1 MERQFGPYRLVR
13 QVAVGGM
20 AEIHLAKA
28 RGIAGFEKYVAL
40 KMIHPNFAED
50 EQFIEML
57 VDEAKI
63 AVQLTHHNIAQT
75 FDLGRVGDT
84 YYISMEYVDGA
95 DLYKVLRRASE
106 QDIEF
111 PLDVCAFI
119 AKEVASG
126 LDYAHRK
133 RDVAGQPLGIVHRD
147 VSPQN
152 VLVSYAGEVK
162 LVDFGIA
169 KATMKV
175 KQTAAGVI
183 KGKYYYMSPEQ
194 ASGGR
199 VDARSDIF
207 SAGIVLYEMLTGQ
220 MLYLEEDLHRLLDM
234 VRRADIAPPSKLRR
248 GIPPQLER
256 IVMHALAKT
265 PPDRYQSGADMASD
279 LERFLHAYS
288 PVFTPA
294 KVVNLLRQ
302 AVGDATLNVENEA
315 DSIQPLDGS
324 ELMRQPGEMRDS
336 NSVIFRV
343 KPRPLSEGFPHID
356 TNGATDQHGL
366 EIGEVVEMAGGGTR
380 SADAMRVEPPKLD
393 SKKPESRKPAPRPPT
408 AMMPEDKSGPVK
420 APVPMRGASGGSG
433 PVAAPVAPRRPETR
447 RPEDKPAPPRPAMA
461 SPSGPA
467 ASPAGSGPI
476 PRIRQQT
483 APLPNHDAI
492 PRRSPS
498 SPTRPLPSG
507 AAGAS
512 AAAAGPPARPAT
524 APAFKRDRGFDE
536 DTRELPND
544 FSDENAPQTGV
555 IEGGNR
561 GGNQG
566 GNDGGSGAPGKAASP
581 VGAAAAAGAG
591 KVHGSAAPQA
601 EAKGSASGGVKR
613 PGTGRP
619 ESGRPGPS
627 ADATANGKAAK
638 PASAPAV
645 SVMPMYGLDDM
656 EGGDSTMVSQMPNF
670 NSETGVSPIP
680 NFNSETGEVENTFV
694 NVSVPVPEH
703 TDYGETQIRSSPP
716 SPLERASTT
725 SSSAGSDDEDG
736 PTTPGSTARAPTN
749 SGGGGR
755 QRPAIGKPAALAA
768 KNPTP
773 AVSELRKP
781 RPSRSTPTG
790 GVPNVL
796 QAIVAAP
803 GSEPMP
809 AAPRRASTPP
819 PIPQAQA
826 PTAAPAASAAG
837 FEPTLAAPHP
847 YQPAAGPHQAP
858 PEHGAAPPP
867 TYGMSGQETQ
877 VLGPESGQYS
887 GVHGMHPGHP
897 GGPAPYGAPGHPQ
910 SGQGSGPMAAAGSS
924 MLQQLPQ
931 QFAHLSGQFPQQSG
945 ALPAANALP
954 SATGPVMIYGQ
965 PGQPYPQQ
973 MGYPMMQPGAFPQ
986 GVPAPTAT
994 GRLRAL
1000 ELDEIP
1006 PHYRIKREGPRWFV
1020 LLGIALTAV
1029 ATAASVTFLVLRANR
1044 QQAISSAALR
1054 LESFPAGAVVFVDDK
1069 RLAEPTPV
1077 VYRNVKPSGRY
1088 TVRLELPKHKPYT
1101 QEITIATTGGEV
1113 AITPTLQPLTGKVR
1127 VLSDPP
1133 GADVFIN
1140 SLPRGKTPVT
1150 VSDLDMD
1157 NTKYIE
1163 LRHPRCDPFRQELAW
1178 PENGT
1183 VDLDIKLVPV
1193 ATR

>member
-111 PLDVCAFI
+111 PLDVCAFV

-194 ASGGR
+194 ASGGN
-199 VDARSDIF
+199 VDSRSDIF

-265 PPDRYQSGADMASD
+265 PQDRYQSGTDMASD
-279 LERFLHAYS
+279 LERFLHAHS

-294 KVVNLLRQ
+294 KVVSLLRQ
-302 AVGDATLNVENEA
+302 AVGDGTLNMENHESS
-315 DSIQPLDGS
+315 DVIIPLDDS
-324 ELMRQPGEMRDS
+324 ELMRAPGEMRDS

-356 TNGATDQHGL
+356 TNGATDSGQNGVL
-366 EIGEVVEMAGGGTR
+366 AIEVEEMAGGGSR
-380 SADAMRVEPPKLD
+380 SADGKRVEPAKEAGRGET
-393 SKKPESRKPAPRPPT
+393 KRGA
-408 AMMPEDKSGPVK
+408 A
-420 APVPMRGASGGSG
+420 APVPIPPATKR
-433 PVAAPVAPRRPETR
+433 PAAQPVAPPQPANRP
-447 RPEDKPAPPRPAMA
+447 
-461 SPSGPA
+461 
-467 ASPAGSGPI
+467 PAGPGAL
-476 PRIRQQT
+476 PRVRQST
-483 APLPNHDAI
+483 APLPSSDGV

-498 SPTRPLPSG
+498 QPTRPVPSKSSPPGAGSGPAKLPQV
-507 AAGAS
+507 
-512 AAAAGPPARPAT
+512 
-524 APAFKRDRGFDE
+524 APVTGTKSRGVYD

-544 FSDENAPQTGV
+544 FDEESAPQTGV
-555 IEGGNR
+555 IDPPSGGAKGPGRASTTDISFDEVTAEN
-561 GGNQG
+561 GAMGA
-566 GNDGGSGAPGKAASP
+566 SGAAKQ
-581 VGAAAAAGAG
+581 AAGSPGNPGNGRRPTTARPAT
-591 KVHGSAAPQA
+591 AAP
-601 EAKGSASGGVKR
+601 SAV
-613 PGTGRP
+613 
-619 ESGRPGPS
+619 
-627 ADATANGKAAK
+627 
-638 PASAPAV
+638 APP
-645 SVMPMYGLDDM
+645 VMPTFGLEDM
-656 EGGDSTMVSQMPNF
+656 EGGDSTMVSQ
-670 NSETGVSPIP
+670 IP
-680 NFNSETGEVENTFV
+680 NFYTETGEVETTMV
-694 NVSVPVPEH
+694 NASMPVPEH
-703 TDYGETQIRSSPP
+703 TDYGETQIRSQPQPP
-716 SPLERASTT
+716 RNPRQPTRATA
-725 SSSAGSDDEDG
+725 SAADDDDG
-736 PTTPGSTARAPTN
+736 PTQP
-749 SGGGGR
+749 GGR
-755 QRPAIGKPAALAA
+755 ALTSTSGSRQMPVGKPAALAA

-773 AVSELRKP
+773 AVSELRRP
-781 RPSRSTPTG
+781 RPSRSTPQS
-790 GVPNVL
+790 GVNVL

-803 GSEPMP
+803 GNEPMP
-809 AAPRRASTPP
+809 AAPRRAATPP
-819 PIPQAQA
+819 PIPAAQPAVAPSATPQPMPVVTPQA
-826 PTAAPAASAAG
+826 
-837 FEPTLAAPHP
+837 FEPTMTAPHT
-847 YQPAAGPHQAP
+847 YLPAVSPQQGM
-858 PEHGAAPPP
+858 GAQGFHAPPP
-867 TYGMSGQETQ
+867 PYGGNGEHSGAMQAMAPMQGMS
-877 VLGPESGQYS
+877 S
-887 GVHGMHPGHP
+887 
-897 GGPAPYGAPGHPQ
+897 APMQ
-910 SGQGSGPMAAAGSS
+910 AAGSS
-924 MLQQLPQ
+924 GQMLQHGSGEMQ
-931 QFAHLSGQFPQQSG
+931 QMPHAFSHLSGQFAQQPNMYPQGQSPYAAAGYPLPQSG
-945 ALPAANALP
+945 AFP
-954 SATGPVMIYGQ
+954 S
-965 PGQPYPQQ
+965 
-973 MGYPMMQPGAFPQ
+973 

-1000 ELDEIP
+1000 EVDEIP
-1006 PHYRIKREGPRWFV
+1006 AHYRIKREGPRWFV

-1044 QQAISSAALR
+1044 QQAIASAALR
-1054 LESFPAGAVVFVDDK
+1054 LESLPSGAVVYIDDM
-1069 RLAEPTPV
+1069 RLAETTPV
-1077 VYRNVKPSGRY
+1077 TFNRVKPSGRY
-1088 TVRLELPKHKPYT
+1088 TVRLELPKHKPYS
-1101 QEITIATTGGEV
+1101 QEVIIGSTGGEV
-1113 AITPTLQPLTGKVR
+1113 IVNPMLQPLTGR
-1127 VLSDPP
+1127 VNVNTVPD

-1140 SLPRGKTPVT
+1140 SLPRGRTPLVI
-1150 VSDLDMD
+1150 SDLDMD
-1157 NTKYIE
+1157 STKAIE
-1163 LRHPRCDPFRQELAW
+1163 VRRTGSEPYRQDLVW
-1178 PENGT
+1178 PPNGT
-1183 VDLDIKLVPV
+1183 IDIKITLTP
-1193 ATR
+1193 TRPR

>member
-111 PLDVCAFI
+111 PLDICAFI
-119 AKEVASG
+119 AKEVVSG

-133 RDVAGQPLGIVHRD
+133 RDVGGQPMGIVHRD

-194 ASGGR
+194 ASGGS
-199 VDARSDIF
+199 VDSRSDIF
-207 SAGIVLYEMLTGQ
+207 SAGIVLYEMITGQ

-294 KVVNLLRQ
+294 KVVSLLRQ
-302 AVGDATLNVENEA
+302 AVGDATLNIENEA
-315 DSIQPLDGS
+315 DFIQPLDGS
-324 ELMRQPGEMRDS
+324 ELMRAPGELRDS

-356 TNGATDQHGL
+356 TNGATDAGARAM
-366 EIGEVVEMAGGGTR
+366 EIGEVEEMAGGGTR
-380 SADAMRVEPPKLD
+380 SADGQRVEPRGGET
-393 SKKPESRKPAPRPPT
+393 KKSAAAP
-408 AMMPEDKSGPVK
+408 
-420 APVPMRGASGGSG
+420 APVPPSRPAGAG
-433 PVAAPVAPRRPETR
+433 AAAGKPAV
-447 RPEDKPAPPRPAMA
+447 PAPPASRP
-461 SPSGPA
+461 PA
-467 ASPAGSGPI
+467 AAAI
-476 PRIRQQT
+476 PRVRQST
-483 APLPNHDAI
+483 APMPSSDGV

-498 SPTRPLPSG
+498 QPTRPVPSG
-507 AAGAS
+507 SRPILSAPSGVAPVAPLAS
-512 AAAAGPPARPAT
+512 AKSGPLAARPASSSGAVAAKPAAPPT
-524 APAFKRDRGFDE
+524 AASHRGFDE

-544 FSDENAPQTGV
+544 FDEDGAPVTGV
-555 IEGGNR
+555 R
-561 GGNQG
+561 
-566 GNDGGSGAPGKAASP
+566 DLPSGATGKPATGKP
-581 VGAAAAAGAG
+581 AAG
-591 KVHGSAAPQA
+591 P
-601 EAKGSASGGVKR
+601 
-613 PGTGRP
+613 
-619 ESGRPGPS
+619 
-627 ADATANGKAAK
+627 AAK
-638 PASAPAV
+638 PIGGSSPGASALAAKNGKPRAATRAISSSEQDEVTAESGPHRAAARPPA
-645 SVMPMYGLDDM
+645 SVMPMYGFEDI
-656 EGGDSTMVSQMPNF
+656 EGGDSTMVSQ
-670 NSETGVSPIP
+670 IP
-680 NFNSETGEVENTFV
+680 NFYTETGEVENTFV
-694 NVSVPVPEH
+694 NAQVPVPEH
-703 TDYGETQIRSSPP
+703 TDYGETQIRSQPLPP
-716 SPLERASTT
+716 SDRSATRSG
-725 SSSAGSDDEDG
+725 SSSDADSDSEDG
-736 PTTPGSTARAPTN
+736 PTIPGRTTN
-749 SGGGGR
+749 SGARQLPSSVGR
-755 QRPAIGKPAALAA
+755 PAALAA

-773 AVSELRKP
+773 AMSELRKP
-781 RPSRSTPTG
+781 RPSRSTPTA
-790 GVPNVL
+790 GVNVL

-803 GSEPMP
+803 GNEPMP
-809 AAPRRASTPP
+809 ATPRRAATPPPVPGGLGASAGPSTPP
-819 PIPQAQA
+819 PMPVVTPQA
-826 PTAAPAASAAG
+826 
-837 FEPTLAAPHP
+837 FEPTMTAPQNYLASGFGGQA
-847 YQPAAGPHQAP
+847 AAGYGAQAQP
-858 PEHGAAPPP
+858 
-867 TYGMSGQETQ
+867 
-877 VLGPESGQYS
+877 
-887 GVHGMHPGHP
+887 
-897 GGPAPYGAPGHPQ
+897 PYGAGGQPMNGPG
-910 SGQGSGPMAAAGSS
+910 SGQPMQPMQALAGMASGPLDAEHAAHHAHASQAAHSGA
-924 MLQQLPQ
+924 MQQHPGESLVQPMPQ
-931 QFAHLSGQFPQQSG
+931 AFAHLSSGQYQQQPGHASG
-945 ALPAANALP
+945 SMP
-954 SATGPVMIYGQ
+954 MMYGQ
-965 PGQPYPQQ
+965 GQSPYPG
-973 MGYPMMQPGAFPQ
+973 GYPMPQSGAFPQ
-986 GVPAPTAT
+986 GMPAPTAT
-994 GRLRAL
+994 GRMRAL

-1029 ATAASVTFLVLRANR
+1029 ATAASVTFLVLRSNR

-1054 LESFPAGAVVFVDDK
+1054 LDSFPSGASVFIDDK
-1069 RLAEPTPV
+1069 PVAETTPL
-1077 VYRNVKPSGRY
+1077 VYRQVRPSGRY
-1088 TVRLELPKHKPYT
+1088 TVRFELPKHKPYS
-1101 QEITIATTGGEV
+1101 QQISIASTGGEMS
-1113 AITPTLQPLTGKVR
+1113 INPTLQPLTGRIR
-1127 VLSDPP
+1127 VVSDPE

-1157 NTKYIE
+1157 NTKAIE
-1163 LRHPRCDPFRQELAW
+1163 LRHPRADPYRQELVW
-1178 PENGT
+1178 PESGT
-1183 VDLDIKLVPV
+1183 IDLDLKLAPV
-1193 ATR
+1193 AARPRAEAVPR

>member
-111 PLDVCAFI
+111 PLDVCAFV

-194 ASGGR
+194 ASGGK
-199 VDARSDIF
+199 VDSRSDIF

-256 IVMHALAKT
+256 IVMHALAKL
-265 PPDRYQSGADMASD
+265 PQDRYQSGADMASD
-279 LERFLHAYS
+279 LERFLHAHS

-302 AVGDATLNVENEA
+302 SVGDGTLNMENQA
-315 DSIQPLDGS
+315 TSDVIQPLDDS
-324 ELMRQPGEMRDS
+324 ELMRAPGEMRDS

-356 TNGATDQHGL
+356 TNGATDGGQNGAL
-366 EIGEVVEMAGGGTR
+366 SDIGEVVEMAGGGSR
-380 SADAMRVEPPKLD
+380 SADGQRVEA
-393 SKKPESRKPAPRPPT
+393 SKESREGGRAETKRAAAAPAPAPARRPLGQPAAGAAAAGAAAAGASPAVPSPPQPASRPPAGKDLPRVRQAT
-408 AMMPEDKSGPVK
+408 APLPSSDGVPKRSPSQPTRPVPSKSSGPVK
-420 APVPMRGASGGSG
+420 LP
-433 PVAAPVAPRRPETR
+433 PVAPVTGTTTR
-447 RPEDKPAPPRPAMA
+447 RGMY
-461 SPSGPA
+461 
-467 ASPAGSGPI
+467 
-476 PRIRQQT
+476 
-483 APLPNHDAI
+483 
-492 PRRSPS
+492 
-498 SPTRPLPSG
+498 
-507 AAGAS
+507 
-512 AAAAGPPARPAT
+512 
-524 APAFKRDRGFDE
+524 E

-544 FSDENAPQTGV
+544 FDEDSAPQTGV
-555 IEGGNR
+555 VDPPSGKSGRASTTDVSFEDVTAENGAMGRPATAGDAARNGRAKSESGNGR
-561 GGNQG
+561 PRPQV
-566 GNDGGSGAPGKAASP
+566 APK
-581 VGAAAAAGAG
+581 
-591 KVHGSAAPQA
+591 AAPQA
-601 EAKGSASGGVKR
+601 A
-613 PGTGRP
+613 P
-619 ESGRPGPS
+619 
-627 ADATANGKAAK
+627 KAA
-638 PASAPAV
+638 P
-645 SVMPMYGLDDM
+645 SVMPTFGLEDM
-656 EGGDSTMVSQMPNF
+656 EGGDSTMVSQ
-670 NSETGVSPIP
+670 IP
-680 NFNSETGEVENTFV
+680 NFYTETGEVENTMV
-694 NVSVPVPEH
+694 NASVPVPEH
-703 TDYGETQIRSSPP
+703 TDYGETQIRSQPP
-716 SPLERASTT
+716 QPPRNPRQPTRAT
-725 SSSAGSDDEDG
+725 SASDDDDG
-736 PTTPGSTARAPTN
+736 PTSPANAPLRPSTSSGSRSMPV
-749 SGGGGR
+749 
-755 QRPAIGKPAALAA
+755 GKPAALAA

-773 AVSELRKP
+773 AVSELRRP
-781 RPSRSTPTG
+781 RPSRSTPQS
-790 GVPNVL
+790 GVSNVL

-809 AAPRRASTPP
+809 AAPRRAATPP
-819 PIPQAQA
+819 PIPQA
-826 PTAAPAASAAG
+826 AAPAQPSATPQPMPAVSPQAA
-837 FEPTLAAPHP
+837 FEATMTAPHTYLP
-847 YQPAAGPHQAP
+847 SASPQQAMAGAP
-858 PEHGAAPPP
+858 GFHVAPAAPPYTGP
-867 TYGMSGQETQ
+867 VPGQP
-877 VLGPESGQYS
+877 GPHGQQGQS
-887 GVHGMHPGHP
+887 GVHDPFGHASQMQPMAAMPGM
-897 GGPAPYGAPGHPQ
+897 A
-910 SGQGSGPMAAAGSS
+910 SGPMQASS
-924 MLQQLPQ
+924 SGPMMQQHPSGEMQQHMPQ
-931 QFAHLSGQFPQQSG
+931 AFAHLSGQFPQQ
-945 ALPAANALP
+945 AN
-954 SATGPVMIYGQ
+954 M
-965 PGQPYPQQ
+965 YPQGQ
-973 MGYPMMQPGAFPQ
+973 SPYAAAGYPLPQSGAFPS
-986 GVPAPTAT
+986 GGPAPTAT

-1044 QQAISSAALR
+1044 QQAAASAGLY
-1054 LESFPAGAVVFVDDK
+1054 LNSIPPGAVVYIDDK
-1069 RLAEPTPV
+1069 RLAETTPV
-1077 VYRNVKPSGRY
+1077 SYRQVKPSGRY
-1088 TVRLELPKHKPYT
+1088 SVRLELPKHKPYSQEVT
-1101 QEITIATTGGEV
+1101 IGTAGGEITIN
-1113 AITPTLQPLTGKVR
+1113 PMLQPMTGTVR
-1127 VLSDPP
+1127 VVTEPE
-1133 GADVFIN
+1133 GADIFIN
-1140 SLPRGKTPVT
+1140 SLPRGKTPL
-1150 VSDLDMD
+1150 SIPDLDLES
-1157 NTKYIE
+1157 TKAIE
-1163 LRHPRCDPFRQELAW
+1163 LRHPRMEPFRQELTW
-1178 PENGT
+1178 PENGKIEINVT
-1183 VDLDIKLVPV
+1183 LTP
-1193 ATR
+1193 TRAR